1 MPCYVETLVPCLE
14 TIWLL
19 IKEFLFEHLV
29 IVISYFFIGATII
42 FIEAPSKSE
51 RAVYVVPR
59 NFLSM
64 TRFQRIPFIRAFVAT
79 PAK

>member
-1 MPCYVETLVPCLE
+1 M
-14 TIWLL
+14 
-19 IKEFLFEHLV
+19 

-51 RAVYVVPR
+51 RSVYVVPR